1 MSKTK
6 NFFGFFCCIFQI
18 LFKFWTFS
26 KKSMNLVPD
35 VFPKLRTPKSMA
47 TSMSKKSSLKGSY
60 GTQRGKRAQ
69 TLLKFAW
76 QNLYHTFW
84 SLWMQLTCKRS
95 LLVTCKIST
104 LFPKTLSEDS
114 KYSLLNRDNLTQP
127 IQIQLCRKQKTFS
140 DFFAAFL
147 KSSLN
152 FQDFPK
158 KKKKMTLIAE
168 VFPNLQTPKN
178 MVTSMCKKSHFK
190 GSFGKQY
197 SKRAQAF
204 LKFACQYL
212 YHI

>member
-1 MSKTK
+1 MTL
-6 NFFGFFCCIFQI
+6 IPEI
-18 LFKFWTFS
+18 
-26 KKSMNLVPD
+26 
-35 VFPKLRTPKSMA
+35 FPKLRTPKNMV
-47 TSMSKKSSLKGSY
+47 TSLSKKSRLNGSY

-76 QNLYHTFW
+76 QHLYHAFW
-84 SLWMQLTCKRS
+84 SLWMKLTSKKS
-95 LLVTCKIST
+95 VLVTCKILT
-104 LFPKTLSEDS
+104 LFPKTLSENS

-127 IQIQLCRKQKTFS
+127 IQIQLCRKQKTFF

-178 MVTSMCKKSHFK
+178 MVTSMSKNSRFK
-190 GSFGKQY
+190 GSFGKQHD
-197 SKRAQAF
+197 KRAQTF
-204 LKFACQYL
+204 LKLACQYL
-212 YHI
+212 YRIYWSL